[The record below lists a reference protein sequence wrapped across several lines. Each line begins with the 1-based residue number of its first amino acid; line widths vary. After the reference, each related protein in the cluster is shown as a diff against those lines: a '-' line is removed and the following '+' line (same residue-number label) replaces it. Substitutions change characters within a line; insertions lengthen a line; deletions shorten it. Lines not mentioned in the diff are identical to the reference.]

1 MKSHHALKKTAAPAL
16 IDVADLNHEDIDLT
30 ITALEIYATA
40 IRDEIDDQAEARV
53 QEEEDE
59 EDDEIS
65 NDVKVIAR
73 IDYKKRLEEVQGL
86 LKKYREILSGL
97 LPA

>member
-1 MKSHHALKKTAAPAL
+1 MKSHALKTAAPAL
-16 IDVADLNHEDIDLT
+16 IEVADLNHEDIDLT

-40 IRDEIDDQAEARV
+40 IRDEIEDQAEARV
-53 QEEEDE
+53 QDE
-59 EDDEIS
+59 EDDEEAEIS
-65 NDVKVIAR
+65 HDVQVKAR
-73 IDYKKRLEEVQGL
+73 FDYQKRLEEVQGL